1 MQKGKALRR
10 RGRRLIRSCAIAA
23 ACALGAAAEGAC
35 GEAPFSRIFG
45 PLAVTAADT
54 AGVAGVSLS
63 LANPFSID
71 GLVSSLVEAEVDAG
85 AAVASVRYSRLS
97 HALYAEDR
105 LFGAIAF
112 EIPVSGVLIGA
123 ESGFLRRRASGY
135 RGERSIPGRFVAVWR
150 RARAASIRLAVPV
163 FESGAAS
170 RVRSAWS
177 CDASFGII
185 GLGVAAFSPDGLAP
199 ERRLEAAI
207 ALGARTTLGAS
218 YAWRSGE
225 LSTGVRFEI
234 RRCIFGFAWSVHPLL
249 GVSASAGAGRR
260 WVW

>member
-1 MQKGKALRR
+1 VQKGEALCR

-23 ACALGAAAEGAC
+23 SCALCAAAGGAA

-45 PLAVTAADT
+45 PLAATAVDT
-54 AGVAGVSLS
+54 AGVACVSLR
-63 LANPFSID
+63 LANPYSID
-71 GLVSSLVEAEVDAG
+71 GLVSSLVEAEADGG
-85 AAVASVRYSRLS
+85 AAVACVRYYRLS

-105 LFGAIAF
+105 LFCAIAF
-112 EIPVSGVLIGA
+112 ETPFPGVMIGG
-123 ESGFLRRRASGY
+123 ESGFLRRGAKGY
-135 RGERSIPGRFVAVWR
+135 RGERSFPARFVAVWR
-150 RARAASIRLAVPV
+150 RGRSASIRLAAPV

-177 CDASFGII
+177 CDVSCGAVGF
-185 GLGVAAFSPDGLAP
+185 GVAAFSPDGLAM
-199 ERRLEAAI
+199 ERRLEAAA
-207 ALGARTTLGAS
+207 ALGARTTVGAS

-234 RRCIFGFAWSVHPLL
+234 RRCILGFEWSVHPLL
-249 GVSASAGAGRR
+249 GVTASAKAGRR